1 MEVAGTHLEV
11 VEGQRL
17 DAFCLNV
24 NDAVLALQ
32 RPSTRTNLLRV
43 TTARSVE
50 KHFQERTAEPQ
61 ISPLRCAPVE
71 MTKGRAVLP
80 ATVVAEQD
88 AFFITMGGPQSHDSS
103 VEKHFQ
109 ERVSTQRSLHYA
121 PPDFLS
127 RPVALGICM
136 RLSLRRA
143 AHVDVASSAK

>member
-80 ATVVAEQD
+80 GRAVAEI
-88 AFFITMGGPQSHDSS
+88 AKVFH
-103 VEKHFQ
+103 H
-109 ERVSTQRSLHYA
+109 
-121 PPDFLS
+121 
-127 RPVALGICM
+127 LG
-136 RLSLRRA
+136 
-143 AHVDVASSAK
+143 